1 MNRMDTGKMAII
13 NRKCLSIH
21 HKCQSQSKKSVSIIE
36 SQTAAETTA
45 GTNSEAE
52 VTLNR
57 YFPAKNWASLT
68 AHRHR

>member
-1 MNRMDTGKMAII
+1 MFFDTPQIPITKQKI
-13 NRKCLSIH
+13 
-21 HKCQSQSKKSVSIIE
+21 SQLIE